1 MTTDSTP
8 DDELSTTTDF
18 EAALGRVILA
28 ARRNDIDPRGA
39 WEYRSDGP
47 GPDVEVVVVELAE

>member
-1 MTTDSTP
+1 MTTDFTP
-8 DDELSTTTDF
+8 DDGLSNTADF
-18 EAALGRVILA
+18 EAALGRVLLA

-39 WEYRSDGP
+39 WEYRSDDP